1 MGRAEGMQ
9 EAGLEDWQIVAP
21 VVQSWL
27 SQWAALLSR
36 APEAVALAAM
46 LLPIALAAFSKR
58 LIVLLGCI
66 LLAVVSFCALVTP
79 SDIAVTL
86 ATGVYLGSVII
97 AVSGIV
103 ARRKAR
109 IRAAEFARLREDVK
123 LLREDVRHLL
133 NDQQRRFLTSLKSSE
148 KEGIDQKSSEKEGID
163 QKSSEKEG
171 VDKNRLLHEPSGA
184 LSPLPEIALPRP
196 NPGPRTSALYFMA
209 FTAFLF
215 VAICVVVLV
224 AATAD

>member
-1 MGRAEGMQ
+1 MEN
-9 EAGLEDWQIVAP
+9 WQIVTP

-27 SQWAALLSR
+27 SQWAALLSK
-36 APEAVALAAM
+36 APETVALAAM

-79 SDIAVTL
+79 SDIAITL
-86 ATGVYLGSVII
+86 ATGAYLGSVII
-97 AVSGIV
+97 AVSGLV

-109 IRAAEFARLREDVK
+109 IRRAEFARLREDVK
-123 LLREDVRHLL
+123 HLREDAKHLL
-133 NDQQRRFLTSLKSSE
+133 NDQQRRFLTSLKSL
-148 KEGIDQKSSEKEGID
+148 EKEGID

-171 VDKNRLLHEPSGA
+171 VDQNRLLREPSGA
-184 LSPLPEIALPRP
+184 PSPLPEIALPP
-196 NPGPRTSALYFMA
+196 HNPGPRRSMLYFMT

-215 VAICVVVLV
+215 VAICVVMLV

>member
-9 EAGLEDWQIVAP
+9 EGGLENWQIVAP

-27 SQWAALLSR
+27 SQLAALLSK

-86 ATGVYLGSVII
+86 ATGAYLGSVII
-97 AVSGIV
+97 AVSGLV

-109 IRAAEFARLREDVK
+109 IRRAEFARLREDVK
-123 LLREDVRHLL
+123 HLREDVKHLL

-148 KEGIDQKSSEKEGID
+148 KEGIDQN
-163 QKSSEKEG
+163 SSEKEG
-171 VDKNRLLHEPSGA
+171 VDQNRLLHEPSGA

-196 NPGPRTSALYFMA
+196 NPRPRESMLYFMT

-215 VAICVVVLV
+215 VAICLVMLV

>member
-1 MGRAEGMQ
+1 MRL
-9 EAGLEDWQIVAP
+9 GLENWQLVAP

-27 SQWAALLSR
+27 SQPAAFLST

-58 LIVLLGCI
+58 LIVLLGCV
-66 LLAVVSFCALVTP
+66 LLAVVSFCALITP

-86 ATGVYLGSVII
+86 ATGAYLGSMII
-97 AVSGIV
+97 AVSGVV
-103 ARRKAR
+103 ARRKAG
-109 IRAAEFARLREDVK
+109 IRRAEFVRLREDVK
-123 LLREDVRHLL
+123 HLREDVKHLL

-148 KEGIDQKSSEKEGID
+148 KEGIDQKSL
-163 QKSSEKEG
+163 EKEG
-171 VDKNRLLHEPSGA
+171 VDQNRLLHEPSGA
-184 LSPLPEIALPRP
+184 LSPLPEIASPRP
-196 NPGPRTSALYFMA
+196 NPGPHRSMLYFMA

-215 VAICVVVLV
+215 VAICVVMLV